1 MLATKIVSEDGISY
15 NLTPLGYVVL
25 IAVVIVVLAVV
36 FIVKDKKTQR
46 KEACDISYGYCTRY
60 TNFVYYYI

>member
-25 IAVVIVVLAVV
+25 IAVVIVVLAVG
-36 FIVKDKKTQR
+36 FIVRIRRHT
-46 KEACDISYGYCTRY
+46 A
-60 TNFVYYYI
+60 